1 MTSKHELQS
10 VTNDDVWWSV
20 DKAALHLGV
29 TVATIK
35 RYIRGGLP
43 TRFGLV
49 HRVELLAEYRRRVLR
64 QTASRVTREEKS
76 SQ

>member
-1 MTSKHELQS
+1 VAKQELQN
-10 VTNDDVWWSV
+10 VRDENVWWSV

-49 HRVELLAEYRRRVLR
+49 HRVELLAEYRRRALR
-64 QTASRVTREEKS
+64 QKASRVTREEKS